1 MRKAVKGYCMNG
13 IINIYKEAGYT
24 SFDVVAK
31 MRGILK
37 IKKIGHTGTLD
48 PDATGVLPVCIG
60 NGTKLVEL
68 FADHDKEYIAELLL
82 GVATDTQDLSGTVI
96 KESPVEVTGEQVK
109 EAVMSFV
116 GDSMQVPPMYSAVK
130 VNGKKLY
137 ELARAGKEVEREARQ
152 VTFHEI
158 EILSMELPSVKIR
171 VKCSK
176 GTYIRTLCNDI
187 GEKLG
192 CYAAMKSLL
201 RTRVGNFGIEEAITL
216 EELEQY
222 RDAGKLAEVILSSD
236 RVFMHMPAVYAKEE
250 FCRFLDNG
258 NAMYPNMLIK
268 PPYFKD
274 GVEVRMYGNGRFY
287 GVFRYVAKD
296 NRLKPVKMFL

>member
-1 MRKAVKGYCMNG
+1 MNG
-13 IINIYKEAGYT
+13 IINIYKEAGFT

-48 PDATGVLPVCIG
+48 PDAVGVLPVCVG

-68 FADHDKEYIAELLL
+68 FADHDKEYVAELML

-96 KESPVEVTGEQVK
+96 KESSVEVTTEQV
-109 EAVMSFV
+109 EAVVRSFV
-116 GDSMQVPPMYSAVK
+116 GDCMQVPPMYSALK
-130 VNGKKLY
+130 VNGQKLCD
-137 ELARAGKEVEREARQ
+137 LARAGKEVEREARK

-158 EILSMELPSVKIR
+158 EILSMELPVVKLR

-192 CYAAMKSLL
+192 CFGAMKSLL
-201 RTRVGNFGIEEAITL
+201 RTKVGMFGLEEAITL
-216 EELEQY
+216 AELEQY
-222 RDAGKLAEVILSSD
+222 RDEGKLAEVVLSPD
-236 RVFMHMPAVYAKEE
+236 RVFMHMPEVHALPE
-250 FCRFLDNG
+250 FCRLLDNG
-258 NAMYPNMLIK
+258 NTVYPKMLDN

-274 GVEVRMYGNGRFY
+274 GMEVRMYGEGKFY
-287 GVFRYVAKD
+287 GIFRYVAED
-296 NRLKPVKMFL
+296 HRLKPIKMFL

>member
-1 MRKAVKGYCMNG
+1 MNG

-37 IKKIGHTGTLD
+37 IKKMGHTGTLD

-68 FADHDKEYIAELLL
+68 FSDHEKEYIAELKL
-82 GVATDTQDLSGTVI
+82 GVATDTQDLSGEILKT
-96 KESPVEVTGEQVK
+96 SPVEVSCEEIREVIL
-109 EAVMSFV
+109 SFV
-116 GDSMQVPPMYSAVK
+116 GEYMQLPPMYSAVK

-137 ELARAGKEVEREARQ
+137 ELAREGKEVERKARL
-152 VTFHEI
+152 VSFREI
-158 EILSMELPSVKIR
+158 EILSMELPVVKIR
-171 VKCSK
+171 VVCSK

-192 CYAAMKSLL
+192 CFGAMKSLV
-201 RTRVGNFGIEEAITL
+201 RTRVGRFKLEEAITL

-222 RDAGKLAEVILSSD
+222 RDAGKLADIILPSD
-236 RVFMHMPAVYAKEE
+236 SIFMHLPAVYAKPEN
-250 FCRFLDNG
+250 CRFLDNG

-268 PPYFKD
+268 PPYFQE
-274 GVEVRMYGNGRFY
+274 GQEVRMYGGEKFY
-287 GVFRYVAKD
+287 GIYQFVAKES
-296 NRLKPVKMFL
+296 RLKPVKMFL

>member
-1 MRKAVKGYCMNG
+1 MNG

-48 PDATGVLPVCIG
+48 PDATGVLPVCVC

-68 FADHDKEYIAELLL
+68 FADHDKEYIAELML
-82 GVATDTQDLSGTVI
+82 GAATDTQDLSGTVI
-96 KESPVEVTGEQVK
+96 KESPVNVTCEQVE

-116 GDSMQVPPMYSAVK
+116 GDCMQVPPMYSAVK

-137 ELARAGKEVEREARQ
+137 ELARAGKEVEREARK

-158 EILSMELPSVKIR
+158 EILSIELPVVKIR
-171 VKCSK
+171 VLCSK

-201 RTRVGNFGIEEAITL
+201 RTRVGVFDIKEAITL
-216 EELEQY
+216 EELEKY
-222 RDAGKLAEVILSSD
+222 RDEGKLAEVILPPD
-236 RVFMHMPAVYAKEE
+236 RIFMHMPAVYAKTE
-250 FCRFLDNG
+250 FCKLLDNG
-258 NAMYPNMLIK
+258 NTVYPNMLQK
-268 PPYFKD
+268 PPYLKD
-274 GVEVRMYGNGRFY
+274 GTEVRMYGGEKFY
-287 GVFRYVAKD
+287 GIFQYVAKD

>member
-1 MRKAVKGYCMNG
+1 MNG
-13 IINIYKEAGYT
+13 IINVYKEAGYT

-37 IKKIGHTGTLD
+37 VKKIGHTGTLD
-48 PDATGVLPVCIG
+48 PDATGVLPVCVG

-68 FADHDKEYIAELLL
+68 VADHDKEYIAELML

-96 KESPVEVTGEQVK
+96 KESPVEVSREQV
-109 EAVMSFV
+109 EEVVMSFV
-116 GDSMQVPPMYSAVK
+116 GDCMQVPPMYSAIK
-130 VNGKKLY
+130 INGKKLY
-137 ELARAGKEVEREARQ
+137 ELARAGKEVERQARQ

-158 EILSMELPSVKIR
+158 EILSIELPVVKIR
-171 VKCSK
+171 VACSK

-192 CYAAMKSLL
+192 CYATMKSLI
-201 RTRVGNFGIEEAITL
+201 RTRVGVFDIKEAVTL
-216 EELEQY
+216 DELEKH
-222 RDAGKLAEVILSSD
+222 RDEGKLAEVILLPD
-236 RVFMHMPAVYAKEE
+236 RIFMHMPAVYAKPE
-250 FCRFLDNG
+250 FCRLLDNG
-258 NAMYPNMLIK
+258 NTVYPNMLHK

-274 GVEVRMYGNGRFY
+274 GMEVRMYGGDKFY
-287 GVFRYVAKD
+287 GIFQYVAKD

>member
-1 MRKAVKGYCMNG
+1 MNG

-37 IKKIGHTGTLD
+37 ERKIGHTGTLD
-48 PDATGVLPVCIG
+48 PDATGVLPVCVG

-68 FADHDKEYIAELLL
+68 FADHEKEYIAELQL
-82 GVATDTQDLSGTVI
+82 GVATDTQDMTGEVLKT
-96 KESPVEVTGEQVK
+96 SPVEVSEAQIT

-116 GDSMQVPPMYSAVK
+116 GECMQVPPMYSAVK

-137 ELARAGKEVEREARQ
+137 ELARAGKEVEREARK
-152 VTFHEI
+152 VFFKEI
-158 EILSMELPSVKIR
+158 EILSMEIPLVKIR
-171 VKCSK
+171 VVCSK

-192 CYAAMKSLL
+192 CFGAMKSLL
-201 RTRVGNFGIEEAITL
+201 RTRVGDFALEEAVTL
-216 EELEQY
+216 EELESY
-222 RDAGKLAEVILSSD
+222 RDAGELAKILLSPD
-236 RVFMHMPAVYAKEE
+236 RVFMHMPAVHAKPEN
-250 FCRFLDNG
+250 CKYLDNG
-258 NAMYPNMLIK
+258 NAMYPNMLEK

-274 GVEVRMYGNGRFY
+274 GAEVRMYGNGRFY
-287 GVFRYVAKD
+287 GIYQYVAEKK
-296 NRLKPVKMFL
+296 RLKPIKMFL

>member
-1 MRKAVKGYCMNG
+1 MNG

-37 IKKIGHTGTLD
+37 IRKMGHTGTLD

-68 FADHDKEYIAELLL
+68 FADHEKEYIAELKL
-82 GVATDTQDLSGTVI
+82 GVATDTQDLSGEILKT
-96 KESPVEVTGEQVK
+96 SPVNVTCEEVT

-116 GDSMQVPPMYSAVK
+116 GEYMQIPPMYSAVK

-137 ELARAGKEVEREARQ
+137 ELAREGKEVERKARP
-152 VTFHEI
+152 VCFHEI
-158 EILSMELPSVKIR
+158 EILSMELPIVKIR
-171 VKCSK
+171 VVCSK

-192 CYAAMKSLL
+192 CYAAMKSLI
-201 RTRVGNFGIEEAITL
+201 RTKVGIFTLDQAITL

-222 RDAGKLAEVILSSD
+222 RDAGELAKVILSPDSI
-236 RVFMHMPAVYAKEE
+236 FMHMPAVYAKPEN
-250 FCRFLDNG
+250 CRFLDNG

-274 GVEVRMYGNGRFY
+274 GEEVRMYGGEKFY
-287 GVFRYVAKD
+287 GIYQFVAKD
-296 NRLKPVKMFL
+296 CKLKPVKMFL

>member
-1 MRKAVKGYCMNG
+1 MNG

-37 IKKIGHTGTLD
+37 IKKMGHTGTLD

-68 FADHDKEYIAELLL
+68 FSDHEKEYIAELKL
-82 GVATDTQDLSGTVI
+82 GVATDTQDLSGEILKT
-96 KESPVEVTGEQVK
+96 SPVEVSCEEIR
-109 EAVMSFV
+109 EAILSFV
-116 GDSMQVPPMYSAVK
+116 GEYMQLPPMYSAVK

-137 ELARAGKEVEREARQ
+137 ELAREGKEVERKARL
-152 VTFHEI
+152 VSFREI
-158 EILSMELPSVKIR
+158 EILSMELPVVKIR
-171 VKCSK
+171 VVCSK

-192 CYAAMKSLL
+192 CFGAMKSLV
-201 RTRVGNFGIEEAITL
+201 RTRVGRFKLEEAITL

-222 RDAGKLAEVILSSD
+222 RDAGKLADIILPSD
-236 RVFMHMPAVYAKEE
+236 SIFMHLPAVYAKPEN
-250 FCRFLDNG
+250 CRFLDNG

-268 PPYFKD
+268 PPYFQE
-274 GVEVRMYGNGRFY
+274 GQEVRMYGGEKFY
-287 GVFRYVAKD
+287 GIYQFVAKES
-296 NRLKPVKMFL
+296 RLKPVKMFL

>member
-1 MRKAVKGYCMNG
+1 MNG

-37 IKKIGHTGTLD
+37 IKKMGHTGTLD

-68 FADHDKEYIAELLL
+68 FSDHEKEYIAELRL
-82 GVATDTQDLSGTVI
+82 GVATDTQDLSGEILKT
-96 KESPVEVTGEQVK
+96 SPVEVSCEEIR
-109 EAVMSFV
+109 EAVLSFV
-116 GDSMQVPPMYSAVK
+116 GEYMQLPPMYSAVK

-137 ELARAGKEVEREARQ
+137 ELAREGKEVERKARP
-152 VTFHEI
+152 VNFREI
-158 EILSMELPSVKIR
+158 EILSMELPVVKIR
-171 VKCSK
+171 VVCSK

-192 CYAAMKSLL
+192 CFGAMKSLV
-201 RTRVGNFGIEEAITL
+201 RTRVGMFKLEEAITL
-216 EELEQY
+216 EELEQC
-222 RDAGKLAEVILSSD
+222 RDAGKLAEIILPPDSI
-236 RVFMHMPAVYAKEE
+236 FMHLPAVYAKPEN
-250 FCRFLDNG
+250 CRFLDNG

-268 PPYFKD
+268 PPYLQE
-274 GVEVRMYGNGRFY
+274 GQEVRMYGGEKFY
-287 GVFRYVAKD
+287 GIYQFVAKES
-296 NRLKPVKMFL
+296 RLKPVKMFL

>member
-1 MRKAVKGYCMNG
+1 MNG

-37 IKKIGHTGTLD
+37 IKKMGHTGTLD

-68 FADHDKEYIAELLL
+68 FSDHEKEYIAELRL
-82 GVATDTQDLSGTVI
+82 GVATDTQDLSGEILKT
-96 KESPVEVTGEQVK
+96 SPVEVSCEEIR
-109 EAVMSFV
+109 EAVLSFV
-116 GDSMQVPPMYSAVK
+116 GEYMQLPPMYSAVK

-137 ELARAGKEVEREARQ
+137 ELAREGKEVERKVRP
-152 VTFHEI
+152 VNFREI
-158 EILSMELPSVKIR
+158 EILSMELPVVKIR
-171 VKCSK
+171 VVCSK

-192 CYAAMKSLL
+192 CFGAMKSLV
-201 RTRVGNFGIEEAITL
+201 RTRVGMFKLEEAITL

-222 RDAGKLAEVILSSD
+222 RDAGKLAEIILPPDSI
-236 RVFMHMPAVYAKEE
+236 FMHLPAVYAKAEN
-250 FCRFLDNG
+250 CRFLDNG

-268 PPYFKD
+268 PPYFQE
-274 GVEVRMYGNGRFY
+274 GQEVRMYGGEKFY
-287 GVFRYVAKD
+287 GIYQFVAKES
-296 NRLKPVKMFL
+296 RLKPVKMFL

>member
-1 MRKAVKGYCMNG
+1 MNG

-37 IKKIGHTGTLD
+37 IKKMGHTGTLD

-68 FADHDKEYIAELLL
+68 FSDHEKEYIAELRL
-82 GVATDTQDLSGTVI
+82 GVATDTQDLSGEILKT
-96 KESPVEVTGEQVK
+96 SPVEVSCEEIR
-109 EAVMSFV
+109 EAVLSFV
-116 GDSMQVPPMYSAVK
+116 GEYMQLPPMYSAVK

-137 ELARAGKEVEREARQ
+137 ELAREGKEVERKARP
-152 VTFHEI
+152 VNFREI
-158 EILSMELPSVKIR
+158 EILSMELPVVKIR
-171 VKCSK
+171 VVCSK

-192 CYAAMKSLL
+192 CFGAMKSLV
-201 RTRVGNFGIEEAITL
+201 RTRVGMFKLEEAITL

-222 RDAGKLAEVILSSD
+222 RDAGKLAEIILPPDSI
-236 RVFMHMPAVYAKEE
+236 FMHLPAVYAKAEN
-250 FCRFLDNG
+250 CRFLDNG

-268 PPYFKD
+268 PPYFQE
-274 GVEVRMYGNGRFY
+274 GQEVRMYGGEKFY
-287 GVFRYVAKD
+287 GIYQFVAKES
-296 NRLKPVKMFL
+296 RLKPVKMFL

>member
-1 MRKAVKGYCMNG
+1 MNG
-13 IINIYKEAGYT
+13 IINIYKEAGFT

-68 FADHDKEYIAELLL
+68 LAEHDKEYIAELIL
-82 GVATDTQDLSGTVI
+82 GIATDTQDISGKVI
-96 KESPVEVTGEQVK
+96 KTGEVK
-109 EAVMSFV
+109 VTREEVAKTVKDFV
-116 GDSMQVPPMYSAVK
+116 GEYMQVPPMYSALK

-137 ELARAGKEVEREARQ
+137 ELAREGKEVERKARP
-152 VTFHEI
+152 VCFHEI
-158 EILSMELPSVKIR
+158 EILSMELPVVKLR
-171 VKCSK
+171 VVCSK

-192 CYAAMKSLL
+192 CFAAMKSLI
-201 RTRVGNFGIEEAITL
+201 RTRVGCFGIEEAVTLREL
-216 EELEQY
+216 EEK
-222 RDAGKLAEVILSSD
+222 RDAGQLAEVVLSPD
-236 RVFMHMPAVYAKEE
+236 RVFGHLPEVKAKSE
-250 FCRFLDNG
+250 FCRLLDNG
-258 NAMYPNMLIK
+258 NTLYPNMLEK

-274 GVEVRMYGNGRFY
+274 GAEVRVYGEERFY
-287 GVFRYVAKD
+287 GIYQYVAEENK
-296 NRLKPVKMFL
+296 LKPLKMFL

>member
-1 MRKAVKGYCMNG
+1 MNG
-13 IINIYKEAGYT
+13 IINVYKEAGYT

-37 IKKIGHTGTLD
+37 VKKIGHTGTLD
-48 PDATGVLPVCIG
+48 PDATGVLPVCVG

-68 FADHDKEYIAELLL
+68 VADHDKEYIAELML

-96 KESPVEVTGEQVK
+96 KESPVEVSREQV
-109 EAVMSFV
+109 EEVVMSFV
-116 GDSMQVPPMYSAVK
+116 GDCMQVPPMYSAIK
-130 VNGKKLY
+130 INGKKLY
-137 ELARAGKEVEREARQ
+137 ELARAGKEVERQARQ

-158 EILSMELPSVKIR
+158 EILSIELPVVKIR
-171 VKCSK
+171 VACSK

-192 CYAAMKSLL
+192 CYAAMKSLI
-201 RTRVGNFGIEEAITL
+201 RTRVGVFDIKEAVTL
-216 EELEQY
+216 DELEKH
-222 RDAGKLAEVILSSD
+222 RDEGKLAEVILLPD
-236 RVFMHMPAVYAKEE
+236 RIFMHMPAVYAKPE
-250 FCRFLDNG
+250 FCRLLDNG
-258 NAMYPNMLIK
+258 NTVYPNMLHK

-274 GVEVRMYGNGRFY
+274 GMEVRMYGGDKFY
-287 GVFRYVAKD
+287 GIFQYVAKD

>member
-1 MRKAVKGYCMNG
+1 MNG

-37 IKKIGHTGTLD
+37 IRKMGHTGTLD

-68 FADHDKEYIAELLL
+68 FADHEKEYIAELKL
-82 GVATDTQDLSGTVI
+82 GVATDTQDLSGEILKT
-96 KESPVEVTGEQVK
+96 SPVDVTCEEVT

-116 GDSMQVPPMYSAVK
+116 GEYMQIPPMYSAVK

-137 ELARAGKEVEREARQ
+137 ELAREGKEVERKARP
-152 VTFHEI
+152 VCFREI
-158 EILSMELPSVKIR
+158 EILSMELPIVKIR
-171 VKCSK
+171 VVCSK

-192 CYAAMKSLL
+192 CYAAMKSLI
-201 RTRVGNFGIEEAITL
+201 RTKVGIFTLDQAITL

-222 RDAGKLAEVILSSD
+222 RDAGELAKVILSPDSI
-236 RVFMHMPAVYAKEE
+236 FMDLPAAYAKTEN
-250 FCRFLDNG
+250 CRFLDNG
-258 NAMYPNMLIK
+258 NAVYPNMLIK

-274 GVEVRMYGNGRFY
+274 VEEVRMYGGEKFY
-287 GVFRYVAKD
+287 GIYQFVAKD
-296 NRLKPVKMFL
+296 CKLKPVKMFL

>member
-1 MRKAVKGYCMNG
+1 MNG
-13 IINIYKEAGYT
+13 IINIYKETGYT

-48 PDATGVLPVCIG
+48 PDASGVLPVCVG

-68 FADHDKEYIAELLL
+68 FADHDKEYIAELML

-96 KESPVEVTGEQVK
+96 KESPVNVTREQVE

-116 GDSMQVPPMYSAVK
+116 GDCMQVPPMYSAIK
-130 VNGKKLY
+130 INGKKLY
-137 ELARAGKEVEREARQ
+137 ELARAGKEVERKARS

-158 EILSMELPSVKIR
+158 EILSVELPVVKIR
-171 VKCSK
+171 VSCSK

-201 RTRVGNFGIEEAITL
+201 RTRVGVFDIAEAITL
-216 EELEQY
+216 EELETY
-222 RDAGKLAEVILSSD
+222 RDEGKLAEVILSSD
-236 RVFMHMPAVYAKEE
+236 RVFMHMPAVYAKPE
-250 FCRFLDNG
+250 FYRLLDNG
-258 NAMYPNMLIK
+258 NTVYPNMLIK
-268 PPYFKD
+268 PPYFQD
-274 GVEVRMYGNGRFY
+274 GVEVRMYGGEKFY
-287 GVFRYVAKD
+287 GIFQYVAKD

>member
-1 MRKAVKGYCMNG
+1 MNG

-37 IKKIGHTGTLD
+37 IKKMGHTGTLD

-68 FADHDKEYIAELLL
+68 FSDHEKEYIAELRL
-82 GVATDTQDLSGTVI
+82 GVATDTQDLSGEILKT
-96 KESPVEVTGEQVK
+96 SPVEVSCEEIR
-109 EAVMSFV
+109 EAVLSFV
-116 GDSMQVPPMYSAVK
+116 GEYMQLPPMYSAVK

-137 ELARAGKEVEREARQ
+137 ELAREGKEVERKARL
-152 VTFHEI
+152 VSFREI
-158 EILSMELPSVKIR
+158 EILSMELPVVKIR
-171 VKCSK
+171 VVCSK

-192 CYAAMKSLL
+192 CFGAMKSLI
-201 RTRVGNFGIEEAITL
+201 RTRVGMFKLEDAITL

-222 RDAGKLAEVILSSD
+222 RDAGKLAEILLPSD
-236 RVFMHMPAVYAKEE
+236 SIFMHLPAVYAKPEN
-250 FCRFLDNG
+250 CRFLDNG

-268 PPYFKD
+268 SPYFKD
-274 GVEVRMYGNGRFY
+274 GQEVRMYGGEKFY
-287 GVFRYVAKD
+287 GIYQFVAKESK
-296 NRLKPVKMFL
+296 LKPVKMFL

>member
-1 MRKAVKGYCMNG
+1 MNG

-37 IKKIGHTGTLD
+37 ERKIGHTGTLD

-68 FADHDKEYIAELLL
+68 FADHEKEYIAELRL
-82 GVATDTQDLSGTVI
+82 GIATDTQDMTGEVI
-96 KESPVEVTGEQVK
+96 KTSPVEVDEFQISEVIK
-109 EAVMSFV
+109 SFV
-116 GDSMQVPPMYSAVK
+116 GEYMQIPPMYSAVK

-137 ELARAGKEVEREARQ
+137 ELARAGKEVERKPRK
-152 VTFHEI
+152 VFFKEI
-158 EILSMELPSVKIR
+158 EILSIEIPIVKIR
-171 VKCSK
+171 VSCSK

-192 CYAAMKSLL
+192 CLATMKSLI
-201 RTRVGNFGIEEAITL
+201 RTRVGNFTLDDAVTL
-216 EELEQY
+216 EKLEQY
-222 RDAGKLAEVILSSD
+222 RDAGELEKVVLSPD
-236 RVFMHMPAVYAKEE
+236 RVFMHMPEVHSKPENCKY
-250 FCRFLDNG
+250 LDNG
-258 NAMYPNMLIK
+258 NAMYPHMLIN

-274 GVEVRMYGNGRFY
+274 GAEVRMYGNGKFY
-287 GVFRYVAKD
+287 GIYQFDLEKK
-296 NRLKPVKMFL
+296 RLKPIKMFL

>member
-1 MRKAVKGYCMNG
+1 MNG
-13 IINIYKEAGYT
+13 IINIYKEAGFT

-68 FADHDKEYIAELLL
+68 LAEHDKEYIAELIL
-82 GVATDTQDLSGTVI
+82 GIATDTQDMSGKVI
-96 KESPVEVTGEQVK
+96 KTGEVK
-109 EAVMSFV
+109 VTREEVAKVVMGFV
-116 GDSMQVPPMYSAVK
+116 GEYMQVPPMYSALK

-137 ELARAGKEVEREARQ
+137 ELAREGKEVERKARP
-152 VTFHEI
+152 VCFHKI
-158 EILSMELPSVKIR
+158 EIFSMELPVVKLR
-171 VKCSK
+171 VVCSK

-192 CYAAMKSLL
+192 CFAAMKSLI
-201 RTRVGNFGIEEAITL
+201 RTRVGCFGIEEAVTLSEL
-216 EELEQY
+216 EEK
-222 RDAGKLAEVILSSD
+222 RDAGQLADVVLSPDSVFEHLPEVKVKS
-236 RVFMHMPAVYAKEE
+236 E
-250 FCRFLDNG
+250 FCRLLDNG
-258 NAMYPNMLIK
+258 NTLYPNMLEN

-274 GVEVRMYGNGRFY
+274 GTEVRMYGAERFY
-287 GVFRYVAKD
+287 GIYQYVAEENK
-296 NRLKPVKMFL
+296 LKPLKMFL